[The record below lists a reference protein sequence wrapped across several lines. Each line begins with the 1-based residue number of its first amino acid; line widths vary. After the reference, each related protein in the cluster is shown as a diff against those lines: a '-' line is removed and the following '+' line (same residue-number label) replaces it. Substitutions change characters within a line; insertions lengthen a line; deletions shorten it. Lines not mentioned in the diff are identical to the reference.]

1 MTMTDD
7 YDAVS
12 VEELVEYCRTQA
24 GLLSGHVET
33 IGAEMDELLD
43 EIDED
48 IAEIRTRVAEH
59 SSGTEGP
66 TTSSTTTGPNDPRSD
81 LAEFEDLE
89 AELEEKQAI
98 AEAKRARMTAFQD
111 LAVAYIEVA
120 EELES
125 TVDDG
130 RTALDR
136 VLHFERDHDAPAYF
150 DDRQTVL
157 DAATE
162 SDRPSNG

>member
-1 MTMTDD
+1 MTDD
-7 YDAVS
+7 HDAIS

-24 GLLSGHVET
+24 GLLSGYVET
-33 IGAEMDELLD
+33 LGAETDELLD

-48 IAEIRTRVAEH
+48 IAEIRTRLADH

-66 TTSSTTTGPNDPRSD
+66 TASATTTGPNDPQQN
-81 LAEFEDLE
+81 LT
-89 AELEEKQAI
+89 ELEEKQTV
-98 AEAKRARMTAFQD
+98 AEAKRARMAAFQD

-125 TVDDG
+125 TIDEG

-136 VLHFERDHDAPAYF
+136 ILNFERDHDAPAYF
-150 DDRQTVL
+150 DDRQTIL
-157 DAATE
+157 EAAIE
-162 SDRPSNG
+162 SDESSSE